1 VKGGVEADDEKE
13 ETDNQRLDS
22 LMAYM
27 YIYEIPAKN
36 PM

>member
-1 VKGGVEADDEKE
+1 VEADEEKE
-13 ETDNQRLDS
+13 EKDNQRLDS

-27 YIYEIPAKN
+27 YICETPAKN